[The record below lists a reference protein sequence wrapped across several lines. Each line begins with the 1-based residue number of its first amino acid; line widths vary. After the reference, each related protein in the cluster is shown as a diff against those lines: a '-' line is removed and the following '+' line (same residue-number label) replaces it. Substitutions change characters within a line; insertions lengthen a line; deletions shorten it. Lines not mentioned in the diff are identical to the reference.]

1 MRKSKKYRRK
11 NNITHIYEAIAI
23 IATVVTLILI
33 PDIVK
38 YSLDEKKS
46 EAVIEESDLAMVN
59 EDYYCDLYILNSD
72 ISFNVVRGNDNIKYL
87 DTAITGE
94 KSELGAIFMDYRCD
108 ALTSPHTIIYGHD
121 AEDLAGNGRM
131 FGKLRNFLEEDFRRN
146 HTELC
151 LYKDKELKRYNI
163 FAVKVTDINNEAYN
177 LDFENEDQFNEFAD
191 QMGAPENTEEI
202 LTLSTCLGTDNDM
215 RLLVQGALI
224 KE

>member
-1 MRKSKKYRRK
+1 MRRNKKYRKK
-11 NNITHIYEAIAI
+11 NDITHIYEAMAV

-46 EAVIEESDLAMVN
+46 EAVSVESDLARVN

-72 ISFNVVRGNDNIKYL
+72 ISFNVVRGTDNLKYL

-121 AEDLAGNGRM
+121 AEDLSGNRRM
-131 FGKLRNFLEEDFRRN
+131 FGKLRNFMEEDFRRN
-146 HTELC
+146 HTEIC

-177 LDFENEDQFNEFAD
+177 LDFENEEQFNEFAD
-191 QMGAPENTEEI
+191 RMGAPENTEEI
-202 LTLSTCLGTDNDM
+202 LTLSTCLGADNDM
-215 RLLVQGALI
+215 RLLVQGALV